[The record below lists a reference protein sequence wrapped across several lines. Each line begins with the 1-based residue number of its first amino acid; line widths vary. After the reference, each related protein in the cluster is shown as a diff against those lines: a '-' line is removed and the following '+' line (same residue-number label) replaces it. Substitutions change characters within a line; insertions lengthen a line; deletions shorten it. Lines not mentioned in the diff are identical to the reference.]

1 MTDQT
6 TVSLEINSGG
16 TPLPLTSRT
25 YYTACAPMWT
35 TAGADLPSFDSQRA
49 LRILGDLENAV
60 EDMTDNPN
68 TYEALNPPN
77 GEGDYAGCLAFLQ
90 ALVDDVC
97 AHPKAT
103 VRVVESQGGQ

>member
-6 TVSLEINSGG
+6 TVSLEISPNG
-16 TPLPLTSRT
+16 TPEVLTTRG
-25 YYTACAPMWT
+25 YATACAPMWT
-35 TAGADLPSFDSQRA
+35 TAGADLPAFEGMRA
-49 LRILGDLENAV
+49 LNTLGALENAV
-60 EDMTDNPN
+60 ADMTTNPS
-68 TYEALNPPN
+68 TYEALNPPL

-90 ALVDDVC
+90 GLVDDVC